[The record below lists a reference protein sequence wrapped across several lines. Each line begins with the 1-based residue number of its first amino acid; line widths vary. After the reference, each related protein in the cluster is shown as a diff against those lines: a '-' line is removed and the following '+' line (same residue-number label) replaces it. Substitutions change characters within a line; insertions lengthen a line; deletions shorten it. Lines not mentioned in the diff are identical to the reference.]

1 MNGSGKLLGQLPGV
15 YHSSEDLRTLL
26 SALEIILFEP
36 NKQALESQIAGIARL
51 FSAMETPEEFLP
63 WLAQWV
69 ALSHRMGLP
78 LEQQR
83 RLVEKIVPLYAWR
96 GTKRYL
102 IKLLKL
108 YLPTGAEVR
117 VEDQELNGFKIGM
130 AKVGLDTW
138 LERDRPFWFKV
149 TIRMPSSGVDAERG
163 PQWQDEWQKRVRQ
176 VIELA
181 KPAHT
186 TYDLDWALAG
196 VKSELL
202 HD

>member
-26 SALEIILFEP
+26 SALEIVLFEP

-117 VEDQELNGFKIGM
+117 VEDQEFNGFKIGM

-138 LERDRPFWFKV
+138 LERDRPFWFRV
-149 TIRMPSSGVDAERG
+149 TIRVPSSGVDAERG

>member
-36 NKQALESQIAGIARL
+36 NEQALESQIAGIARL
-51 FSAMETPEEFLP
+51 FSAMESPDEFLP

-83 RLVEKIVPLYAWR
+83 RLVGRIVPLYAWR

-102 IKLLKL
+102 TELLKF

-117 VEDQELNGFKIGM
+117 VEDQEFTGFKIGM

-149 TIRMPSSGVDAERG
+149 TIRVPSSGTHAERS
-163 PQWQDEWQKRVRQ
+163 PQWQDEWQKRIRQ
-176 VIELA
+176 VVELA

-186 TYDLDWALAG
+186 MYDLDWALADA
-196 VKSELL
+196 KSELF
-202 HD
+202 HV

>member
-1 MNGSGKLLGQLPGV
+1 MNASGKLLGQLPGV

-26 SALEIILFEP
+26 SALEVILFEP
-36 NKQALESQIAGIARL
+36 NDRALESQIAAIARL

-83 RLVEKIVPLYAWR
+83 RLVGRIVPLYAWR
-96 GTKRYL
+96 GTKQYL
-102 IKLLKL
+102 IKLLNF
-108 YLPTGAEVR
+108 YLPAGAEVR
-117 VEDQELNGFKIGM
+117 VEDQEFNGFKIGM
-130 AKVGLDTW
+130 AKVGMDTW

-149 TIRMPSSGVDAERG
+149 TIHVPSSGTDAERG
-163 PQWQDEWQKRVRQ
+163 SQWQDEWQKRVRQ

-186 TYDLDWALAG
+186 TYDLDWALAD
-196 VKSELL
+196 VKSELF
-202 HD
+202 HV

>member
-1 MNGSGKLLGQLPGV
+1 MNGSGKLLGQLPSV
-15 YHSSEDLRTLL
+15 YHSSEDLCTLL
-26 SALEIILFEP
+26 SALDTILFEP

-51 FSAMETPEEFLP
+51 FSAMETPDEFLP

-83 RLVEKIVPLYAWR
+83 RLVGRIVPLYAWR

-102 IKLLKL
+102 TELLKL

-117 VEDQELNGFKIGM
+117 VEDQEFNGFKIGM

-149 TIRMPSSGVDAERG
+149 TIRVPSSGTHAERG
-163 PQWQDEWQKRVRQ
+163 PQWQDEWQKRIRQ
-176 VIELA
+176 VVELA

-186 TYDLDWALAG
+186 TYDLDWSLAD
-196 VKSELL
+196 VESELF
-202 HD
+202 HV

>member
-149 TIRMPSSGVDAERG
+149 TIRVPSSGVDAERG

>member
-26 SALEIILFEP
+26 SALEIVLFEP

-117 VEDQELNGFKIGM
+117 VEDQEFNGLKIGM

-138 LERDRPFWFKV
+138 LERDRPFWFRV
-149 TIRMPSSGVDAERG
+149 TIRVPSSGVDAERG

>member
-26 SALEIILFEP
+26 SALETILFEP

-51 FSAMETPEEFLP
+51 FSAMETPDEFLP

-83 RLVEKIVPLYAWR
+83 RLVGRIVPLYAWR
-96 GTKRYL
+96 GTKQYL
-102 IKLLKL
+102 TELLKL

-117 VEDQELNGFKIGM
+117 VEDQEFNGFKIGM

-149 TIRMPSSGVDAERG
+149 TIRVPSSGADAERG

-186 TYDLDWALAG
+186 TYDLDWALAD

>member
-1 MNGSGKLLGQLPGV
+1 MNGSGKLLGQLPSV

-26 SALEIILFEP
+26 SALDTILFEP

-51 FSAMETPEEFLP
+51 FSAMEAPDEFLP

-83 RLVEKIVPLYAWR
+83 RLVGRIVPLYAWR
-96 GTKRYL
+96 GTKQYL
-102 IKLLKL
+102 IELLKF
-108 YLPTGAEVR
+108 YLPEGAEIG
-117 VEDQELNGFKIGM
+117 VEDQEFTGLVVGKARI
-130 AKVGLDTW
+130 GLDTW
-138 LERDRPFWFKV
+138 LEHDRPFWFKV
-149 TIRMPSSGVDAERG
+149 TIRVPNSGTDGERSL
-163 PQWQDEWQKRVRQ
+163 QWQDEWQKRVRQ
-176 VIELA
+176 VIDLP

-186 TYDLDWALAG
+186 TYDLDWALAD

>member
-138 LERDRPFWFKV
+138 LERDRPFWFRV
-149 TIRMPSSGVDAERG
+149 TIRVPSSGVDAERG

>member
-1 MNGSGKLLGQLPGV
+1 MNGSEKLLGQLPGV

-26 SALEIILFEP
+26 STLETILFEP

-51 FSAMETPEEFLP
+51 FSAMETPDEFLP

-83 RLVEKIVPLYAWR
+83 RLVGRIVPLYAWR

-102 IKLLKL
+102 TELLKL

-117 VEDQELNGFKIGM
+117 VEDQEFNGFKIGI

-149 TIRMPSSGVDAERG
+149 TIRVPSSGAHAERG
-163 PQWQDEWQKRVRQ
+163 PQWQDEWQKRIRQ
-176 VIELA
+176 VVELA

-186 TYDLDWALAG
+186 TYDLDWSLAD
-196 VKSELL
+196 VESELF
-202 HD
+202 HV

>member
-1 MNGSGKLLGQLPGV
+1 
-15 YHSSEDLRTLL
+15 
-26 SALEIILFEP
+26 
-36 NKQALESQIAGIARL
+36 
-51 FSAMETPEEFLP
+51 
-63 WLAQWV
+63 
-69 ALSHRMGLP
+69 
-78 LEQQR
+78 
-83 RLVEKIVPLYAWR
+83 VPLYSWR

-102 IKLLKL
+102 TELLKL

-117 VEDQELNGFKIGM
+117 VEDQEFNGFKIGM

-149 TIRMPSSGVDAERG
+149 TIGVPSAGTDAEGG
-163 PQWQDEWQKRVRQ
+163 PQWQAEWQKRVRQ

-186 TYDLDWALAG
+186 TYDLDWAPAD

>member
-117 VEDQELNGFKIGM
+117 VEDQEFNGFKIGM

-138 LERDRPFWFKV
+138 LERDRPFWFRV
-149 TIRMPSSGVDAERG
+149 TIRVPSSGVDAERG

>member
-1 MNGSGKLLGQLPGV
+1 MNGSGKLLGQLPSV

-26 SALEIILFEP
+26 STLETILFEP

-51 FSAMETPEEFLP
+51 FSAMEAPDEFLP

-83 RLVEKIVPLYAWR
+83 RLVGRIVPLYAWR

-102 IKLLKL
+102 TELLKL

-117 VEDQELNGFKIGM
+117 VEDQEFNGFKIGM

-149 TIRMPSSGVDAERG
+149 TIRVPSSGTHAERG
-163 PQWQDEWQKRVRQ
+163 PQWQDEWQKRIRQ
-176 VIELA
+176 VVELA

-186 TYDLDWALAG
+186 TYDLDWSLAD
-196 VKSELL
+196 VESELF
-202 HD
+202 HV